1 MRGLGTSTGTAT
13 FGGQRAFDALVEAV
27 PIALMVTDR
36 EMRIL
41 AVSPRWLTGTG
52 FTWAEIAG
60 RSVYEIAPDYFERF
74 RPAYDR
80 CLAGEAQT
88 YDKVRSPRP
97 DGGDDWLQTELSP
110 WYEEDG
116 RIGGLISAAVDI
128 THMVEA
134 LERTEVSEQRLQL
147 ALEASD
153 MHVWEIDY
161 RAGKLTTA
169 GAAETFFDYDVNNQD
184 FMRDTNI
191 TIHPEDRDR
200 ISEEW
205 RQAVE
210 NDLPYRP
217 EYRVAR
223 MDDKEVWATCTVKL
237 VKDEN
242 GQPLRLIGAMQNI
255 TARKEAEAAMRRAKE
270 EAEFA
275 NQAKSAFLAT
285 ISHEIRTPLNGV
297 LGMAQAIAA
306 DDLSPVQ
313 RERLAVL
320 RESGETLLA
329 LLNDVLDLSKIEA
342 GKLELELAEFDI
354 AQLARGAHASFTALA
369 ERKGLDFSLT
379 VEAAAQGSYLG
390 DSTRVRQI
398 LYNLVSNAVKFT
410 EAGAVRVSV
419 EAGPIGLRLS
429 VSDSGIGI
437 APDRIGRLFQK
448 FEQADASTTRRYGGT
463 GLGLA
468 ICRDLVELMGGR
480 IAVTSREGRGATFT
494 VDLPLPRTGDAAPPV
509 EGDAADEAVAD
520 LRAVR
525 LLAAEDN
532 PVNQLVLKTL
542 LHQAG
547 IEPLIVADGAQA
559 LEAWRREDW
568 DVVLLDVQ
576 MPVMDGPTA
585 ARAIRAEEALSGRAR
600 TPLVAITA
608 NAMTH
613 QIAEYRA
620 AGMDD
625 FVAKPIEV
633 ATLFDTLERVL
644 SAADASAAAA

>member
-1 MRGLGTSTGTAT
+1 
-13 FGGQRAFDALVEAV
+13 
-27 PIALMVTDR
+27 VTDR
-36 EMRIL
+36 EMRVL
-41 AVSPRWLTGTG
+41 AVSPRWLAETGL
-52 FTWAEIAG
+52 ARDEVIG
-60 RSVYEIAPDYFERF
+60 RSVYDIAPDYFERF
-74 RPAYDR
+74 RAAYDR

-97 DGGDDWLQTELSP
+97 DGGVDWLQTELSP

-134 LERTEVSEQRLQL
+134 LERKELSEQRLQL
-147 ALEASD
+147 ALEAAD

-161 RAGKLTTA
+161 RTWTLNVA
-169 GAAETFFDYDVNNQD
+169 GAAEAFFDWDVHTEE

-191 TIHPEDRDR
+191 TIHPDDRERIVAEWTRALEEDR
-200 ISEEW
+200 
-205 RQAVE
+205 
-210 NDLPYRP
+210 PYRP

-223 MDDKEVWATCTVKL
+223 CDGKEVWATSSVKL
-237 VKDEN
+237 VKDER
-242 GQPLRLIGAMQNI
+242 GRSIRMIGAIQNI
-255 TARKEAEAAMRRAKE
+255 TARKQAEAAMLRAKE
-270 EAEFA
+270 EAEQA
-275 NQAKSAFLAT
+275 NKAKSVFLAT

-306 DDLSPVQ
+306 DELSPAQ
-313 RERLAVL
+313 RERLTVL
-320 RESGETLLA
+320 RESGETLLV

-342 GKLELELAEFDI
+342 GKLELELTEFDI
-354 AQLARGAHASFTALA
+354 EQVARGAYAGFTALA
-369 ERKGLDFSLT
+369 ERKGLDFRLT
-379 VEAAAQGSYLG
+379 VEPAARGVYRG
-390 DSTRVRQI
+390 DATRVRQI

-410 EAGAVRVSV
+410 EAGRVDVRVSDRP
-419 EAGPIGLRLS
+419 EGLRLT
-429 VSDSGIGI
+429 VSDTGIGI
-437 APDRIGRLFQK
+437 AADRIGRLFQK

-468 ICRDLVELMGGR
+468 ICRDLADMMNGR
-480 IAVTSREGRGATFT
+480 ITVSSREGQGAEFT
-494 VDLPLPRTGDAAPPV
+494 VDLPLERIGASASDPAPAAHGQAAAPL
-509 EGDAADEAVAD
+509 AAI
-520 LRAVR
+520 R

-542 LHQAG
+542 LNQAG
-547 IEPLIVADGAQA
+547 IEPTIVSDGAQA
-559 LEAWRREDW
+559 LEAWRGAAW

-585 ARAIRAEEALSGRAR
+585 AQAIRAEEATTGRAR

-620 AGMDD
+620 AGIDD

-633 ATLFDTLERVL
+633 AMLFDALERVL
-644 SAADASAAAA
+644 AAGEASAAA

>member
-1 MRGLGTSTGTAT
+1 MDGTGASAAAAA
-13 FGGQRAFDALVEAV
+13 FGGQRAFDALVGAV
-27 PIALMVTDR
+27 PIALIVTDR
-36 EMRIL
+36 DMRVL
-41 AVSPRWLTGTG
+41 AVSPRWVSETGLSRE
-52 FTWAEIAG
+52 EIIG
-60 RSVYEIAPDYFERF
+60 RTVYEIAPDYFERF
-74 RPAYDR
+74 RDAYDR
-80 CLAGEAQT
+80 CLAGEAQK
-88 YDKVRSPRP
+88 YDKVRSPRD
-97 DGGDDWLQTELSP
+97 DGGIDWLQTELSP
-110 WYEEDG
+110 WFEEDG

-128 THMVEA
+128 THMVQA
-134 LERTEVSEQRLQL
+134 LERTELSEQRLQL

-161 RAGKLTTA
+161 LAGKLTTA
-169 GAAETFFDYDVNNQD
+169 GAAETFFDYDVNTEA
-184 FMRDTNI
+184 FMLDTNI

-200 ISEEW
+200 IAEEW
-205 RQAVE
+205 RVAVE
-210 NDLPYRP
+210 EDRPYRP

-223 MDDKEVWATCTVKL
+223 RDDKEVWATCTVKL
-237 VKDEN
+237 VKDER
-242 GQPLRLIGAMQNI
+242 GLPLRLIGAMQNI
-255 TARKEAEAAMRRAKE
+255 TARKQAEAAMRRAKD
-270 EAEFA
+270 EAEQA
-275 NQAKSAFLAT
+275 NQAKSVFLAT

-306 DDLSPVQ
+306 DELSPLQ
-313 RERLAVL
+313 RERLGVL

-342 GKLELELAEFDI
+342 GKLELEVTEFDI

-379 VEAAAQGSYLG
+379 VEAAARGSYRG

-410 EAGAVRVSV
+410 EAGSVSV
-419 EAGPIGLRLS
+419 QVGAGPDGLRLS
-429 VSDSGIGI
+429 VADSGIGI
-437 APDRIGRLFQK
+437 PAERIGRLFQK

-468 ICRDLVELMGGR
+468 ISRDLVQLMGGQ
-480 IAVTSREGRGATFT
+480 IAVASREGVGTTFS
-494 VDLPLPRTGDAAPPV
+494 VDLPLERIGDESPEPRAAAAVEDA
-509 EGDAADEAVAD
+509 AD
-520 LRAVR
+520 LRALRV
-525 LLAAEDN
+525 LAAEDN

-547 IEPLIVADGAQA
+547 IEPLIVDDGAQA
-559 LEAWRREDW
+559 LEAWRREPW

-585 ARAIRAEEALSGRAR
+585 AQAIRVEEARVGRAR

-613 QIAEYRA
+613 PIAEYRA

-644 SAADASAAAA
+644 AAAEASAAA